1 MTDASTLREE
11 LVAEHERFGSFGN
24 VMAQTELLNVIPITW
39 RRSSQR
45 QACWCAY
52 GGNNVYSRQVS
63 ESQTAHQ
70 KHRILQ
76 KAWSALHGYENALA
90 VDREWC
96 LMMRNG
102 QEGIRRPNVRRSA
115 VLDFATDR
123 T

>member
-1 MTDASTLREE
+1 MTDASALREE
-11 LVAEHERFGSFGN
+11 LVAEHERFRSFSN

-52 GGNNVYSRQVS
+52 GGDDVHSRQVS
-63 ESQTAHQ
+63 GSQAAHQ

-76 KAWSALHGYENALA
+76 RAWSAQHGYENAHA

-96 LMMRNG
+96 LMTRNG
-102 QEGIRRPNVRRSA
+102 QEGRRRRKVRRSA
-115 VLDFATDR
+115 VLEFATDR